1 MLVQTGETL
10 PRVGIE
16 HNKAPWTLTRW
27 LRRWRWVLAAVTL
40 ASGSVLLWL
49 PYLGMPL
56 DVDVGVYA
64 TVAYWWAHGDPL
76 YRNITPDRS
85 QAIFLVFRVLE
96 AVGLGS
102 VRGIHLAGALCAAL
116 CALLLLAIGYRVWDR
131 ATGFGS
137 AALFIALM
145 ATPYIQGPTTN
156 AELFMLLPLLGS
168 TLLIL
173 ATDDYPGDSAA
184 ARWRIYC
191 SGVLAALATLLKPPG
206 VAALVLAALWLVQRW
221 RRADLRGRTWL
232 RAELML
238 AAGFISGYVPALVHG
253 LLTAPDRYLDATI
266 FTRLGHQSVVSSSLA
281 FQASHFGSAVSYLL
295 LHFPVLLVAPVG
307 WWAVRRAHDNRGSAL
322 LSLWLVTSFAG
333 ASVGGDWW
341 PHYFQQL
348 LPPLALSIA
357 VGLRALATT
366 AAPASLVRRLVW
378 IGARCLAALSVFAL
392 ATLLVWLMAP
402 PADPAKLTIDHT
414 LPPDATALVASYVRA
429 HTLPNET
436 IYVAYGQGDIYYLA
450 QRRPA
455 ARYLHWYELQR
466 FPGAFADQVA
476 RLNDPVAAP
485 SYVIAAQPLDALGLD
500 ADGTLR
506 AAVAR
511 HYVLETTIRGIPI
524 YRNTSAQLRNPGAG
538 R

>member
-1 MLVQTGETL
+1 MQRSDTL
-10 PRVGIE
+10 PQVSTEG
-16 HNKAPWTLTRW
+16 NAAPAALTRW
-27 LRRWRWVLAAVTL
+27 IGRWRWALAAL
-40 ASGSVLLWL
+40 ALAVGSVLLWL

-76 YRNITPDRS
+76 YQNITPDRS
-85 QAIFLVFRVLE
+85 QAIFLVFRVIE
-96 AVGLGS
+96 GVGLGS
-102 VRGIHLAGALCAAL
+102 VRGIHFAGALCAAL
-116 CALLLLAIGYRVWDR
+116 CALLLLAIGARVWDR
-131 ATGFGS
+131 PIGFGA
-137 AALFIALM
+137 AALFVAML
-145 ATPYIQGPTTN
+145 ATPYMQGPTTN

-168 TLLIL
+168 TLLVL
-173 ATDDYPGDSAA
+173 AADDYPGASAGA
-184 ARWRIYC
+184 GWRIYW

-206 VAALVLAALWLVQRW
+206 VAALALAAFWLLRRQ
-221 RRADLRGRTWL
+221 RRAGMTWKIWL
-232 RAELML
+232 RAELAL
-238 AAGFISGYVPALVHG
+238 AAGFLSGYLPALAHG

-281 FQASHFGSAVSYLL
+281 FQASHFWNTVSFLL
-295 LHFPVLLVAPVG
+295 LHYPVLLVAPAG
-307 WWAVRRAHDNRGSAL
+307 WWAVRRTRDTRGSAL
-322 LSLWLVTSFAG
+322 LSLWLLTSFAG

-348 LPPLALSIA
+348 LPPLALA
-357 VGLRALATT
+357 CALGLHALATAT
-366 AAPASLVRRLVW
+366 TPADRVRRLLLA
-378 IGARCLAALSVFAL
+378 GARSLAMLSIVALVAL
-392 ATLLVWLMAP
+392 LAWLMAP

-429 HTLPNET
+429 HTTPDET

-485 SYVIAAQPLDALGLD
+485 TYVVAAQPLASLGLD
-500 ADGTLR
+500 ASGTLR
-506 AAVAR
+506 AAVAQ
-511 HYVLETTIRGIPI
+511 HYTLETTIRGIPI
-524 YRNTSAQLRNPGAG
+524 YRHNKTVNQPPGASQ
-538 R
+538 